1 MTITSALTRLIP
13 AREASAHCD
22 IPCGIYDPV
31 SAKIAAQT
39 VQKMVLRIES
49 LDSSDDVSS
58 SNTLSRYITVKEEHA
73 ELCKHELRVLWAD
86 YTWPGTDA
94 NEIAAKFNAALKLAS
109 QCKQTVS
116 MDNAEASGCGR
127 GRHRHR
133 ILVHQRRGVQRPG
146 FRRPLRRLGI
156 STSEDSQGAFYWT
169 PSDFSRNWRY
179 ARRE

>member
-1 MTITSALTRLIP
+1 MTITSALTGLIP

-22 IPCGIYDPV
+22 IPCGIYDPI

-39 VQKMVLRIES
+39 VQKMVLRIGSMEGEH
-49 LDSSDDVSS
+49 DYSSA
-58 SNTLSRYITVKEEHA
+58 NTLARYVTVKEEHA

-116 MDNAEASGCGR
+116 MDNAEA
-127 GRHRHR
+127 
-133 ILVHQRRGVQRPG
+133 LVAAVDDIAAVFWSTKGVEYSDPNAAVRY
-146 FRRPLRRLGI
+146 
-156 STSEDSQGAFYWT
+156 GA
-169 PSDFSRNWRY
+169 
-179 ARRE
+179 